1 MSQNSVQPV
10 TELLVRWRA
19 GDTVALDEL
28 VPLVYAELRQS
39 ARRQLY
45 RERPGHTLQSGALVN
60 EAYLRMV
67 GQRPVAAENRTHFL
81 AVASRL
87 MRQVLVDHARSHGAA
102 KRGAGKVVELDT
114 SVLSPQQPSLDVVA
128 LDDVLKDLA
137 RLDEQQGKIV
147 EMRFFGGLSNEE
159 IAKVLG
165 ISVSTVKRDWNVAK
179 AWMARQ
185 MKRGEAHGEGSGRE
199 S

>member
-1 MSQNSVQPV
+1 VSQDPVQPV

-19 GDTVALDEL
+19 GDAVALDEL

-102 KRGAGKVVELDT
+102 KRGSDKVVQLDV
-114 SVLSPQQPSLDVVA
+114 SMLSPQQPSLDVVA

-137 RLDEQQGKIV
+137 RLDGQQGKIV

-159 IAKVLG
+159 IAG
-165 ISVSTVKRDWNVAK
+165 YWGSRS
-179 AWMARQ
+179 RQ
-185 MKRGEAHGEGSGRE
+185 
-199 S
+199 